1 MDEPFPL
8 LPSLRSGLPGRR
20 FASDFRNAKRACRPR
35 CLRPSCGWLTRF
47 IVQNENCSP
56 SLRSVAMVGPVSF
69 SRHRRNPYTG
79 RGLNKLI
86 VKIEFI
92 AVHQKTHLAR
102 WVLIAQVK

>member
-1 MDEPFPL
+1 
-8 LPSLRSGLPGRR
+8 
-20 FASDFRNAKRACRPR
+20 
-35 CLRPSCGWLTRF
+35 
-47 IVQNENCSP
+47 
-56 SLRSVAMVGPVSF
+56 MVGPVSF